1 MPRIPTPTDILC
13 NQFLQN
19 ASLVSKSVEP
29 IKVLRARAY
38 QIKDSNVLIRASLLG
53 KSNRY
58 FFGLNYI
65 HVEEMANLDNPFI
78 AFICGSIE
86 NSVIFPAKI
95 LFDYLPSISHD
106 RNGEYKIVFDKDLNL
121 VLNGRNNRINC
132 KEYIQAWDLVANP
145 PNTYSQK
152 STVEESLHNVL
163 QGRLLEIG
171 NIRGYQTFSPNK
183 SKLFNG
189 KPLSSIATLSECPS
203 LQFSEYTV
211 LRQIDVLWFR
221 ERGANYIPECGF
233 EIELSTGTW
242 SGVGRLATLID
253 YANTRLFVISDD
265 MKKYNQVMN
274 AFSDF
279 QLRYN
284 HVQTSLVSDLY
295 SAELGL
301 RDLRVKIG
309 IL

>member
-1 MPRIPTPTDILC
+1 MPRIPTPTDLLFDE
-13 NQFLQN
+13 FLKN
-19 ASLVSKSVEP
+19 ASSISKSVEP

-53 KSNRY
+53 RNKRY

-78 AFICGSIE
+78 AFICGSKE
-86 NSVIFPAKI
+86 NTIIFPAKI

-106 RNGEYKIVFDKDLNL
+106 RNGEYKINFDNELNL
-121 VLNGRNNRINC
+121 VLTGRNNRVSC
-132 KEYIQAWDLVANP
+132 KEFVQAWDLITSP
-145 PNTYSQK
+145 PKILGQKNTA
-152 STVEESLHNVL
+152 EESLHNVI

-171 NIRGYQTFSPNK
+171 KIRGFQTFCPNK

-189 KPLSSIATLSECPS
+189 QPLSNISTLKECPS
-203 LQFSEYTV
+203 LQFSEHEV
-211 LRQIDVLWFR
+211 LRQIDVIWFR
-221 ERGANYIPECGF
+221 ERGTNYIPECGF
-233 EIELSTGTW
+233 EVELSTGTW

-253 YANTRLFVISDD
+253 YANTRLFIVSDD
-265 MKKYNQVMN
+265 MRKYKQVMN
-274 AFSDF
+274 AYSDY
-279 QLRYN
+279 QPRYN
-284 HVQTSLVSDLY
+284 HVQTNLVGDLY

-309 IL
+309 I